1 MLTPSS
7 SYTEHLRSMADFEN
21 YVSDDPEETPLPPEQ
36 VSGGTLLWMC
46 YSRDALSSV
55 LIGRVVAM

>member
-1 MLTPSS
+1 
-7 SYTEHLRSMADFEN
+7 MADFQT

-55 LIGRVVAM
+55 LIGRVVSM